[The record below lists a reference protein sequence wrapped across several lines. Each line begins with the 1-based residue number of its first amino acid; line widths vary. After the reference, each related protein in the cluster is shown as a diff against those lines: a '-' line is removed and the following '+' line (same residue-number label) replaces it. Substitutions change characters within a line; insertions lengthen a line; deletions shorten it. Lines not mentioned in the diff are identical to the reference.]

1 MEGKLPH
8 GALGYLTPDAFA
20 LVAPARVTV
29 YSTPRPEMVE
39 CGGTFPDMD
48 RATTARGDDLLL
60 NIDGA
65 SVCLLPVQRVW
76 PSNKRH

>member
-29 YSTPRPEMVE
+29 YSTPRPEMVD
-39 CGGTFPDMD
+39 CRGIFPGMD

-60 NIDGA
+60 NIDGTRE
-65 SVCLLPVQRVW
+65 CRQIE
-76 PSNKRH
+76 